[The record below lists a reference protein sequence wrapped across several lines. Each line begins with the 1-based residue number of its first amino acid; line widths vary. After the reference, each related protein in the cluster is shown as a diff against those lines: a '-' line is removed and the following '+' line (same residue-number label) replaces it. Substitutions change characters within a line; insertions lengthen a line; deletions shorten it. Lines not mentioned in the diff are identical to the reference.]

1 MKGRHAKHIFDD
13 VQIQNAHIIYHI
25 ICVNMECLVIV
36 LDSKLKKKDIMFTPL
51 GTEEASHACVG

>member
-13 VQIQNAHIIYHI
+13 VQIQNTHI
-25 ICVNMECLVIV
+25 ICANMECLVIV